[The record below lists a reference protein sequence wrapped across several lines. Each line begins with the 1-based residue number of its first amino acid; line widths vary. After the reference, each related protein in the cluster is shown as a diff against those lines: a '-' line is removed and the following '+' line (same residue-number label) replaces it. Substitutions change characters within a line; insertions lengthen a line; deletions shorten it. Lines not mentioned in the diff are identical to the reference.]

1 MSEDQA
7 QTYTSPVF
15 IALFSVN
22 SQEPGSFNSDSL
34 FSLGPLSHLAIS
46 FFLTL
51 QLPDLFWGRMNTLS
65 LHDALPIWFDFKVC
79 DKDSCLYLTSVG
91 RFLHL
96 FLSDA
101 GGSFLDGDRIRH
113 WS

>member
-1 MSEDQA
+1 MPEDQA
-7 QTYTSPVF
+7 QTYTGPVF
-15 IALFSVN
+15 IAFFSVN
-22 SQEPGSFNSDSL
+22 SHEPGSFDSDSL
-34 FSLGPLSHLAIS
+34 FSLGPLTHLAIS

-51 QLPDLFWGRMNTLS
+51 QLPDLFWGR
-65 LHDALPIWFDFKVC
+65 FDFKVC

>member
-1 MSEDQA
+1 MPCGYF
-7 QTYTSPVF
+7 T
-15 IALFSVN
+15 
-22 SQEPGSFNSDSL
+22 
-34 FSLGPLSHLAIS
+34 LSHM
-46 FFLTL
+46 
-51 QLPDLFWGRMNTLS
+51 QLPDLFLGMSDL
-65 LHDALPIWFDFKVC
+65 KVC